1 MNKIKQ
7 IILFGIAVLMCS
19 CQSKPM
25 ELSTE
30 AVSVPLGGNTY
41 VTAGKE
47 SAKVSTDG
55 IKSWTGTDAVL
66 SAWFKTSQPGD
77 LNLFLKGKAADGPST
92 VKVTFGGKSFTV
104 KVTEAEETVIPVGKV
119 SVTEPGYIRVD
130 LQGEKKEGAQFA
142 NISELLIDGPAAQE
156 PLYFVRNFEPYWG
169 MRGTFCTYEIYIAG
183 RIGRIFLQ

>member
-19 CQSKPM
+19 CQSKQM
-25 ELSTE
+25 EPSAE

-104 KVTEAEETVIPVGKV
+104 KVNG
-119 SVTEPGYIRVD
+119 SRGNGYSGREGIR
-130 LQGEKKEGAQFA
+130 
-142 NISELLIDGPAAQE
+142 
-156 PLYFVRNFEPYWG
+156 Y
-169 MRGTFCTYEIYIAG
+169 GTGVYPCRFAG
-183 RIGRIFLQ
+183 RRERRRSVCQYLRTADRRAGCAGASLFCA

>member
-19 CQSKPM
+19 CQSKQM
-25 ELSTE
+25 EPSAE

-130 LQGEKKEGAQFA
+130 LQGE
-142 NISELLIDGPAAQE
+142 
-156 PLYFVRNFEPYWG
+156 
-169 MRGTFCTYEIYIAG
+169 
-183 RIGRIFLQ
+183 

>member
-19 CQSKPM
+19 CQSKQM
-25 ELSTE
+25 EPSAE

-77 LNLFLKGKAADGPST
+77 LNLFLKGKAADGLT
-92 VKVTFGGKSFTV
+92 ETIRHKVT
-104 KVTEAEETVIPVGKV
+104 
-119 SVTEPGYIRVD
+119 
-130 LQGEKKEGAQFA
+130 A
-142 NISELLIDGPAAQE
+142 NLIFS
-156 PLYFVRNFEPYWG
+156 LRNRYFIV
-169 MRGTFCTYEIYIAG
+169 EIFD
-183 RIGRIFLQ
+183 RFFR